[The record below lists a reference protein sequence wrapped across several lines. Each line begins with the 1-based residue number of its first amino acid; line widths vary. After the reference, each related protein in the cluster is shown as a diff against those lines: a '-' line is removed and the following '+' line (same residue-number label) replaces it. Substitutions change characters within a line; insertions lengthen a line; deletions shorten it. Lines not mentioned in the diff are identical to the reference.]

1 MSNGADWFP
10 LREGLS
16 WVPVFHDRTNV
27 MVMSASG
34 IGFAILILAKA
45 CLSLQDSRV
54 DFALALLTVIV
65 INWHID

>member
-1 MSNGADWFP
+1 MSNGADGFP

-54 DFALALLTVIV
+54 DFAFALLTVIV